1 MTVLLRW
8 MEPVEPG
15 RTKRSVRPW
24 DWIISYGIAAIFGL
38 GVAEQS
44 GPTMSV
50 ALGNQSEL
58 SLPAHAWQYGLGL
71 LVLVVVGSFGL
82 WIVSFGGR
90 AEVTMRTDGIA
101 WLLGKAYWNFYP
113 YNQMERCE
121 LQRMAEG
128 DFWRMIVTMRPPQA
142 GVPAPVNLVTI
153 PKHVNLTRVRE
164 ILQTAGIVTMGWPA
178 S

>member
-8 MEPVEPG
+8 LEPVEPG
-15 RTKRSVRPW
+15 RTRRRARPW
-24 DWIISYGIAAIFGL
+24 DWIISFGIAAIFGL

-71 LVLVVVGSFGL
+71 LVLIAGGSLGL
-82 WIVSFGGR
+82 WIASSAGR
-90 AEVTMRTDGIA
+90 AEVTMRADGIG
-101 WLLGKAYWNFYP
+101 WLLGRGFWSFYP
-113 YNQMERCE
+113 YHQIERCE
-121 LQRMAEG
+121 LQRVTEG
-128 DFWRMIVTMRPPQA
+128 DFWRLTVTMRPQNP
-142 GVPAPVNLVTI
+142 GGPAPVNLVTI
-153 PKHVNLTRVRE
+153 PKRVDLTRVRE
-164 ILQTAGIVTMGWPA
+164 ILQTAGVVTTGWPA